1 MLTPRETQIL
11 QMVANG
17 LSNQGIAKELFITE
31 ATVKS
36 HLVQVFTKLG
46 VDSRTAATATAR
58 QRRLIR

>member
-1 MLTPRETQIL
+1 
-11 QMVANG
+11 MVADG
-17 LSNQGIAKELFITE
+17 LSYQGIGRELFITE

-46 VDSRTAATATAR
+46 VDSRTAAAAIAR